1 MSIRLRDFYLTPNI
15 LSLGRIIAIPIIIA
29 FLYLQWNYWAL
40 AVFILTGLSDYA
52 DGWFARKYKAE
63 SKLGMLLDP
72 LADKLIILSI
82 MIMLLWQD
90 RLNPAIHFSHSEI
103 IGPLLVIV
111 TVGREIG
118 ITGLRAIASTAGIVM
133 PADRSGKLK
142 TWIQFVAISFL
153 ILDGKIFLE
162 IGQVLLTVSVFA
174 ALWSGGRYIF
184 YFLKG
189 LPD

>member
-1 MSIRLRDFYLTPNI
+1 MSIRLRDFYLAPNL
-15 LSLGRIIAIPIIIA
+15 LSLGRIFAIPVIIA
-29 FLYLQWNYWAL
+29 FLYFQWNLWAL
-40 AVFILTGLSDYA
+40 AVFIMTGLSDYA
-52 DGWFARKYKAE
+52 DGWVARKFKAE

-82 MIMLLWQD
+82 MIMLLWQN
-90 RLNPAIHFSHSEI
+90 RLNPAVHFQHSEI

-118 ITGLRAIASTAGIVM
+118 ITGLRAIASTAGIVV
-133 PADRSGKLK
+133 PADRGGKIK

-153 ILDGKIFLE
+153 IVNQKYFLE
-162 IGQVLLTVSVFA
+162 IGQVLLSLSVFA
-174 ALWSGGRYIF
+174 ALWSGGRYVF

-189 LPD
+189 LPE